1 MRLTPMTDQSM
12 CPRCGAV
19 EEYKLRDQCDD
30 NELSYLAQ
38 RIDVWN
44 ERIEELRREIEK
56 GERATI
62 KIFRTEEHTAQI
74 SEKHNRSDVFSTTEL
89 HELQFQDIP
98 VISGSNTYKFDL
110 PPIDILST
118 TTMEVGIDIGSLTAV
133 ALRTVPPHASNY
145 QQRVGRAGRGSSSLS
160 VAITYIDNSSFA
172 MSRFNNPMEIVR
184 NPSAPPNSTTTTRP
198 L

>member
-1 MRLTPMTDQSM
+1 MDTEHFNLWNLLSSASHPPRPEL
-12 CPRCGAV
+12 CPRCGAKG
-19 EEYKLRDQCDD
+19 EYKLREECDE
-30 NELSYLAQ
+30 NEESYLSQ

-44 ERIEELRREIEK
+44 ERIEELRREIEE

-110 PPIDILST
+110 PPIDILSCT
-118 TTMEVGIDIGSLTAV
+118 TPWRLALTLAV
-133 ALRTVPPHASNY
+133 
-145 QQRVGRAGRGSSSLS
+145 
-160 VAITYIDNSSFA
+160 
-172 MSRFNNPMEIVR
+172 
-184 NPSAPPNSTTTTRP
+184 
-198 L
+198 